1 MTEIKYD
8 EVIVELEK
16 ELRHLCTMI
25 KQKGREILTNFEIT
39 PPQFTALQY
48 LILEEN
54 LTIGELSNKMYL
66 ACSTITDLVD
76 RMEKNELVK
85 RKRDEKDRRVVRIQV
100 LDKGH
105 QIIEEVLHV
114 RRNYLA
120 DLLKDLSNQ
129 QKDFILSGVEMIYG
143 KTL

>member
-1 MTEIKYD
+1 MKDIKYD
-8 EVIVELEK
+8 DTIIELEK

-25 KQKGREILTNFEIT
+25 KQKGREILTDFEIT
-39 PPQFTALQY
+39 PPQFMALQY

-54 LTIGELSNKMYL
+54 LTIGELSNKMFL

-76 RMEKNELVK
+76 RMEKNDLVK

-100 LDKGH
+100 LEKGH
-105 QIIEEVLHV
+105 EIINEVLHV

-120 DLLKDLSNQ
+120 DLLKDLNSQ
-129 QKDFILSGVEMIYG
+129 QKDFILKGVEMIYG

>member
-1 MTEIKYD
+1 MKDIKYD
-8 EVIVELEK
+8 ETVIELEK

-25 KQKGREILTNFEIT
+25 KQKGREILTDFEIT
-39 PPQFTALQY
+39 PPQFMALQY

-54 LTIGELSNKMYL
+54 LTIGELSNKMFL

-76 RMEKNELVK
+76 RMEKNDLVK

-100 LDKGH
+100 LEKGH
-105 QIIEEVLHV
+105 EIINEVLHV

-120 DLLKDLSNQ
+120 ELLKDLNSQ
-129 QKDFILSGVEMIYG
+129 QKDFILKGVEMIYG